1 MHFKA
6 GSFQVSAWVIISQFV
21 MTVLARYKILCLAT
35 GLYYQAQAPQLC
47 TTTEV
52 TSNPAWFLKFN
63 TPTSKFKGPASTIL
77 SFLLL
82 QSCETILYRHTIPF
96 PIQILFA
103 SFIPLSVTFPLIISL
118 LWLSKDWPA
127 HIRETFMYKIP
138 VFSHFATSSLQ
149 SRKTY

>member
-6 GSFQVSAWVIISQFV
+6 GSFQVSAWVIIFQLV
-21 MTVLARYKILCLAT
+21 MTVLARHKILCLAT

-52 TSNPAWFLKFN
+52 TSNPAWFWTFN
-63 TPTSKFKGPASTIL
+63 TPTSKFKRSASTFL

-96 PIQILFA
+96 LIQILFA
-103 SFIPLSVTFPLIISL
+103 SFIPLSVTFPLLISL

-127 HIRETFMYKIP
+127 HTRVTVMYKNP
-138 VFSHFATSSLQ
+138 SFQPLCN
-149 SRKTY
+149 